1 MGIPNIPQNLDD
13 WDMDTID
20 SLLRISTIESETL
33 ECKREIRPVALPK
46 HICSMANTHGGFII
60 IGLDEKKT
68 NGVKSGYNK
77 FSWGLDED
85 EINLQVANA
94 THEVDPIPDVKPKC
108 ISDGGKTYVVIRITE
123 EKSKKPFFI
132 KDGKCYVRIG
142 SSSRPA
148 SRSVIMNLFEG
159 LENKRNIT
167 SLLASLKVLKAEL
180 KATRDYMRS
189 ISPEDQTRPTQVDV
203 EFVVADVI
211 KNQAFLVENGLF
223 GENDNGHVL
232 QGILN
237 VVQTI
242 KQLNVQIAAYNS
254 VPDPNLKKKIRNR
267 LYTSYNVLSGNLDDA
282 PSIIDKVISICQST
296 IDKYE

>member
-1 MGIPNIPQNLDD
+1 
-13 WDMDTID
+13 
-20 SLLRISTIESETL
+20 
-33 ECKREIRPVALPK
+33 
-46 HICSMANTHGGFII
+46 MANTYGGFII

-77 FSWGLDED
+77 FGWGLDED
-85 EINLQVANA
+85 KINLQVANA
-94 THEVDPIPDVKPKC
+94 THEVDPIPDVKLKC

-159 LENKRNIT
+159 LEKKKNIA
-167 SLLASLKVLKAEL
+167 SLLASLKVLKVEL
-180 KATRDYMRS
+180 KDTRDYMHS
-189 ISPEDQTRPTQVDV
+189 ISPKDQTRPTQVDV

-223 GENDNGHVL
+223 GENDDGCMT
-232 QGILN
+232 QGILKAI
-237 VVQTI
+237 QTI
-242 KQLNVQIAAYNS
+242 RKLNVQIAAYNS
-254 VPDPNLKKKIRNR
+254 VPDFL
-267 LYTSYNVLSGNLDDA
+267 T
-282 PSIIDKVISICQST
+282 
-296 IDKYE
+296 